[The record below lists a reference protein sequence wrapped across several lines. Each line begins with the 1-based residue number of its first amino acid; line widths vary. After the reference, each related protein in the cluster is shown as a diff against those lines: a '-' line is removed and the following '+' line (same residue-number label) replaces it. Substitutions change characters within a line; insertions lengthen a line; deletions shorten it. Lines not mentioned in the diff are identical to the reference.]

1 MWEKIIFF
9 VFVFFCTSALSN
21 ENYYLML
28 KNSKVNVRM
37 GPGLD
42 YPVKF
47 IYKKKYLPVKVIDRK
62 DNFRKVIDHKKNS
75 GWIHA
80 SQLKRSKSFILNN
93 DEILFTKPLIYS
105 RPIAKI
111 ENGRL
116 ILFQKCKKLWCK
128 VKVNKF
134 EGWLNSSN
142 IWGKIATEQ

>member
-47 IYKKKYLPVKVIDRK
+47 IYKKKYLPVKIIDK
-62 DNFRKVIDHKKNS
+62 KENFRKVIDHKKNS
-75 GWIHA
+75 GWIHI
-80 SQLKRSKSFILNN
+80 SQLKKVNSVIVLSNR
-93 DEILFTKPLIYS
+93 ILFKKPTFNS
-105 RPIAKI
+105 KPIANI
-111 ENGRL
+111 ESGK
-116 ILFQKCKKLWCK
+116 LFVLEKCKKNWCE
-128 VKVNKF
+128 VSSQNYS
-134 EGWLNSSN
+134 GWINMDN
-142 IWGKIATEQ
+142 VWGKD

>member
-47 IYKKKYLPVKVIDRK
+47 IYKKKYLPVKVIDK
-62 DNFRKVIDHKKNS
+62 KENFRKVIDHKKNS
-75 GWIHA
+75 GWIHI
-80 SQLKRSKSFILNN
+80 SQLKKVNSVIVLSNR
-93 DEILFTKPLIYS
+93 ILFKKPSFNS
-105 RPIAKI
+105 RPIANI
-111 ENGRL
+111 DTGRL
-116 ILFQKCKKLWCK
+116 LVLKKCKKDWCEVSGQIYK
-128 VKVNKF
+128 
-134 EGWLNSSN
+134 GWINMDN
-142 IWGKIATEQ
+142 VWGKD

>member
-1 MWEKIIFF
+1 MWRKV
-9 VFVFFCTSALSN
+9 VFLFLISFCTNVLGN

-75 GWIHA
+75 GWIHW
-80 SQLKRSKSFILNN
+80 SQLKKINSLIVLSDR
-93 DEILFTKPLIYS
+93 ILFKKPTINSKPL
-105 RPIAKI
+105 ANVKK
-111 ENGRL
+111 GK
-116 ILFQKCKKLWCK
+116 LFLLQKCKKNWCK
-128 VKVNKF
+128 VSSQNIS
-134 EGWLNSSN
+134 GWISTDNV
-142 IWGKIATEQ
+142 WGKN